1 MQAGRQAGIARC
13 VYRTVPSVFLIDWH
27 ARTHARMHASIVAEQ
42 FDRQPI
48 EVGSVFGFAPKQFE
62 GVESFC
68 FERHRFALD
77 GPDAPSK
84 GGGEFKLVVVDI
96 VVLLVSVGVV
106 LAIDQK
112 QSGTAGIQDPTV
124 GVPER
129 YLVDSGKRNVDPEGN
144 ASIGS
149 TSTSTTSGTFAL
161 PRRKHRMV
169 VLVTV
174 TVTDYAYT
182 AAAAATATAAVVL
195 EDPVLFRVEGIF
207 SVQRQRQRR
216 SGTTTTTSATTKGT
230 AVAVPNVLKV
240 DVPDPTKVI
249 GFGLDPRR
257 VVKFGVLGLYD
268 LKQTVLVA
276 DRTIYG
282 AVVVGNN
289 RCDGRLGRRWRR
301 SWFGSGNHYRS
312 SGR

>member
-1 MQAGRQAGIARC
+1 MQAGRQAGIVRC

-182 AAAAATATAAVVL
+182 AAAATAAVVL

-207 SVQRQRQRR
+207 SVQRQRQRQRR
-216 SGTTTTTSATTKGT
+216 SVELPKKPLAAPGFSTGWIRHGERLVEGRRDARWMGR
-230 AVAVPNVLKV
+230 AEPIPQFRVHAPALVAV
-240 DVPDPTKVI
+240 
-249 GFGLDPRR
+249 
-257 VVKFGVLGLYD
+257 
-268 LKQTVLVA
+268 VA
-276 DRTIYG
+276 
-282 AVVVGNN
+282 
-289 RCDGRLGRRWRR
+289 GRRRR
-301 SWFGSGNHYRS
+301 R
-312 SGR
+312 R